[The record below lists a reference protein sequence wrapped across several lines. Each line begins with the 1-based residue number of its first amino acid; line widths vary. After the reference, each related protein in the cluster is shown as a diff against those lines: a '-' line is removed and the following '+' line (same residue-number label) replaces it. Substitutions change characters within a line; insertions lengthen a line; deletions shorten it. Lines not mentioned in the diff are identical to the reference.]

1 MARQVIV
8 IAGVAGCGKTTV
20 GEMLAQSLGWD
31 FADADD
37 YHSDEHKVR
46 MKDGTGLT
54 DEDRIPWL
62 GRLTS
67 LISAAIVAER
77 PMVLACSGLSRA
89 HRDALRVG
97 PGVELF
103 LIDVPEE
110 EIIRRLQGRTGH
122 FDHLPSLER
131 RPAPIPGPF
140 LPRMVTY
147 RLRAGFSSP
156 GCTRPDLDRSS
167 RHRLSLVWGRHGPEH
182 PDSGFRVPSG
192 QHNRRPCNR
201 STNRRKTPCHGF
213 HDKSRYTIRRDCPAR
228 SGTAPGSSPRRTC

>member
-1 MARQVIV
+1 MRPQVIV

-20 GEMLAQSLGWD
+20 GEMLALCLRWD

-37 YHSDEHKVR
+37 YHSDEHKAR
-46 MKDGTGLT
+46 MRDGTGLT

-67 LISAAIVAER
+67 LISDAIVAER
-77 PMVLACSGLSRA
+77 PTVLAWSGLSRA

-122 FDHLPSLER
+122 FFNPALVRSQFEALEMPVHEDQTTVIDGN
-131 RPAPIPGPF
+131 RPVQEIVEDIGG
-140 LPRMVTY
+140 
-147 RLRAGFSSP
+147 RLEA
-156 GCTRPDLDRSS
+156 
-167 RHRLSLVWGRHGPEH
+167 
-182 PDSGFRVPSG
+182 
-192 QHNRRPCNR
+192 
-201 STNRRKTPCHGF
+201 
-213 HDKSRYTIRRDCPAR
+213 
-228 SGTAPGSSPRRTC
+228 